1 MKLEMTGSNT
11 VTSAKGGASFGAK
24 IGAKS
29 FWLLSSG
36 IYSRKVLAVIR
47 EVSCNAMDAHLMSGQ
62 AHRPIEVW
70 LPTVEKPVFQVR
82 DYGTGLSEE
91 EVFNLY
97 TTYFESGKDS
107 GDYSSGLF
115 KTDGPVDLEKA
126 DAATGGFGLGSK
138 SPFALTDQFTVTSV
152 QNGKKSIFSCAVN
165 HERVPETVKLW
176 EGEADADWPS
186 GIMVT
191 VPVPVSSVDEF
202 VKEAASAF
210 RAFDVQP
217 VFMETEFT
225 LEDPPELVER
235 LGPLVLLD
243 GKGCD
248 ADERLCVV
256 RMARVDYP
264 LDISALNLRGDEKHF
279 MKLLTDDTKHHIILE
294 MPTGSIIPAPSR
306 EALQYYKGAVN
317 AITEQI
323 SKAITAYCTKIYSYL
338 ADRDAPTQ
346 NELAEARKWLVNW
359 APVHLS
365 SLKADI
371 KSMMRLLEIPAAAQA
386 LLERG
391 SFTAPAVD
399 FPHCDIYVYQGTDSG
414 VGNGVRRSQV
424 LKGLVPGG
432 GKDGYVTLG
441 LHVGT
446 EVMYAEGER
455 VDARV
460 RKHMAEKVL
469 KRVSA
474 KEGSYA
480 STPQVVLIQS
490 HPGAKVPVA
499 TLQAHAETYSASL
512 LTTPSSTKPLPD
524 VPAKKGASKSATPAQ
539 QAQSAEE
546 RLMDSVVYAFVFDD
560 EQMSYEGRYLKFSE
574 IADKRAIGWYSAK
587 KRSWSD
593 PRTTELN
600 NINSALRGLIES
612 GVTTDEVRD
621 MLPEAI
627 IRVHG
632 SQSSTTWGE
641 SAALKRVPQ
650 PSDFRGEFLANLER
664 IVGGAGVS
672 VKSLS
677 TYRARWMAELLT
689 HSGWSQAKLL
699 ERLKV
704 YQDPSPYTAALA
716 ACLATPAALRT
727 RIESVHQLAKS
738 MGGGYVWGGCPVVS
752 EQNPTT
758 NVPGVDPN
766 NAKSVHNFL
775 RILDLH
781 EELWLHAQGK
791 KKV

>member
-62 AHRPIEVW
+62 ANRPIEVW

-82 DYGTGLSEE
+82 DYGTGLTEE

-152 QNGKKSIFSCAVN
+152 QNGKKSIYSCAVN

-176 EGEADADWPS
+176 EGEADADWPA

-191 VPVPVSSVDEF
+191 VPVSVSSVDEF
-202 VKEAASAF
+202 VKEASSAF

-217 VFMETEFT
+217 TFMESEFA
-225 LEDPPELVER
+225 LEAPPELVER

-243 GKGCD
+243 GKGCE

-279 MKLLTDDTKHHIILE
+279 MKLLTDETKHHIILE

-317 AITEQI
+317 AIVEQI
-323 SKAITAYCTKIYSYL
+323 RKAITAYLDKTYSYL

-346 NELAEARKWLVNW
+346 NELAQARKWLMGW

-365 SLKADI
+365 GLKDDVKAI
-371 KSMMRLLEIPAAAQA
+371 VRLLEVPSAAQM

-399 FPHCDIYVYQGTDSG
+399 FPQCDVYVYQGTDSG
-414 VGNGVRRSQV
+414 VGNGVRRSAV

-441 LHVGT
+441 LNVGT

-460 RKHMAEKVL
+460 RKYMAQKVL
-469 KRVSA
+469 NHVKA
-474 KEGSYA
+474 KGTYG

-490 HPGAKVPVA
+490 RPGAKVPVA
-499 TLQAHAETYSASL
+499 TLQAHAETYSGNL
-512 LTTPSSTKPLPD
+512 LTTPTSTKPLAD

-546 RLMDSVVYAFVFDD
+546 RLMEASVYAFIFD
-560 EQMSYEGRYLKFSE
+560 ETQMCYKGSHVQFRE
-574 IADKRAIGWYSAK
+574 ISDKRAIGWYSAK

-593 PRTTELN
+593 PRTTELAS
-600 NINSALRGLIES
+600 INSALKGLLDS
-612 GVTTDEVRD
+612 GVTADEVRD
-621 MLPEAI
+621 LMPEAI

-632 SQSSTTWGE
+632 TQSSVTWGE
-641 SAALKRVPQ
+641 STALKRVLQ
-650 PSDFRGEFLANLER
+650 PSDFRSEFLANLER

-672 VKSLS
+672 VKSLAA
-677 TYRARWMAELLT
+677 YRAKWMTELLT

-704 YQDPSPYTAALA
+704 YLEPSPYTAVLA
-716 ACLATPAALRT
+716 SCLATPAALKT
-727 RIESVHQLAKS
+727 RIESVNQLAKS
-738 MGGGYVWGGCPVVS
+738 MGGGYIWAACPVVS
-752 EQNPTT
+752 EQNPTS
-758 NVPGVDPN
+758 NVSGIDPN

-781 EELWLHAQGK
+781 EELWLTAQGK

>member
-62 AHRPIEVW
+62 ANRPIEVW

-107 GDYSSGLF
+107 GDYTSGLF

-152 QNGKKSIFSCAVN
+152 QNGKKSIYSCAVN

-217 VFMETEFT
+217 VFMESEFT
-225 LEDPPELVER
+225 LEEPPELVER
-235 LGPLVLLD
+235 LGPLVLLS
-243 GKGCD
+243 GKDCD

-264 LDISALNLRGDEKHF
+264 LDLSALNLRGDEKHF
-279 MKLLTDDTKHHIILE
+279 MKLLTEDTKHHIILE

-323 SKAITAYCTKIYSYL
+323 GKAITAYCTKVYSYL
-338 ADRDAPTQ
+338 ADRNAPTQ
-346 NELAEARKWLVNW
+346 SELAEARKWLVNW

-365 SLKADI
+365 ALKADVKAI
-371 KSMMRLLEIPAAAQA
+371 MRLLEIPVAAQV

-391 SFTAPAVD
+391 SFTAPTVD
-399 FPHCDIYVYQGTDSG
+399 FPQCDIYVYQGTDSA

-424 LKGLVPGG
+424 LKGCVPGG
-432 GKDGYVTLG
+432 AKDGYVSLG
-441 LHVGT
+441 LNVGT

-460 RKHMAEKVL
+460 RKHMAEKVR
-469 KRVSA
+469 KRVAA
-474 KEGSYA
+474 KEGPYS

-490 HPGAKVPVA
+490 RSGVKVPVA

-512 LTTPSSTKPLPD
+512 LTAPASTKPLPD
-524 VPAKKGASKSATPAQ
+524 VPAKKGVSKSATPAQ

-546 RLMDSVVYAFVFDD
+546 RLMDSQVYAFVFDSV
-560 EQMSYEGRYLKFSE
+560 QMGYVGQVVQFRD
-574 IADKRAIGWYSAK
+574 IADKNSMGWYSAK

-593 PRTTELN
+593 PRPNELT
-600 NINSALRGLIES
+600 NINAGVKGLLSS
-612 GVTTDEVRD
+612 GVTAEEVRD
-621 MLPEAI
+621 LMPEAI

-632 SQSSTTWGE
+632 SQSAMTWGE
-641 SAALKRVPQ
+641 AAALKRVPQ
-650 PSDFRGEFLANLER
+650 PSDVRSEFLAKLER

-672 VKSLS
+672 VKSLA
-677 TYRARWMAELLT
+677 TYRARWMAELLSN
-689 HSGWSQAKLL
+689 SGWSQAKLL

-704 YQDPSPYTAALA
+704 YLEPSPYTAALTA
-716 ACLATPAALRT
+716 SLATPAALKA
-727 RIESVHQLAKS
+727 RIESVRQLAQA
-738 MGGGYVWGGCPVVS
+738 MGGGYVWAGSPVVS
-752 EQNPTT
+752 EQNPTP
-758 NVPGVDPN
+758 NVAGIDPN
-766 NAKSVHNFL
+766 NAKSIHNFL

-781 EELWLHAQGK
+781 EELWLTAQGK

>member
-11 VTSAKGGASFGAK
+11 VTSAKGGAAFGAK

-47 EVSCNAMDAHLMSGQ
+47 EVSCNAMDAHLMSDQ
-62 AHRPIEVW
+62 ANRPIEVW

-82 DYGTGLSEE
+82 DYGTGLSEA

-97 TTYFESGKDS
+97 TKYFESGKDS
-107 GDYSSGLF
+107 GDYTSGLF
-115 KTDGPVDLEKA
+115 RTDGPVDLEKA

-152 QNGKKSIFSCAVN
+152 QNGRKSIYSCAVN

-176 EGEADADWPS
+176 EGEADADWPA

-217 VFMETEFT
+217 TFMESEFA
-225 LEDPPELVER
+225 LEEPPELVER

-243 GKGCD
+243 GRGCEAED
-248 ADERLCVV
+248 RLCIV

-279 MKLLTDDTKHHIILE
+279 MKLLMDGTKHHVILE
-294 MPTGSIIPAPSR
+294 MPTGAIIPAPSR

-323 SKAITAYCTKIYSYL
+323 GKAITAYRTKIYSYL

-346 NELAEARKWLVNW
+346 HELAEARKWLVKW
-359 APVHLS
+359 APLHLINAEV
-365 SLKADI
+365 KAT
-371 KSMMRLLEIPAAAQA
+371 MRMLEIPAAAQV
-386 LLERG
+386 LLEQGR
-391 SFTAPAVD
+391 FIAPAVD
-399 FPHCDIYVYQGTDSG
+399 FPHCDVYVYQGTDSP
-414 VGNGVRRSQV
+414 VGNGVRRSGV
-424 LKGLVPGG
+424 LKGLVPGT
-432 GKDGYVTLG
+432 GKEGYISLN
-441 LHVGT
+441 LNVGT

-455 VDARV
+455 ADARV
-460 RKHMAEKVL
+460 RKHMAQKVQDHVAG
-469 KRVSA
+469 K
-474 KEGSYA
+474 KTYQ

-490 HPGAKVPVA
+490 SPGAKVPVD
-499 TLQAHAETYSASL
+499 TLRAHAETYSASL
-512 LTTPSSTKPLPD
+512 LTAPSSAKLLPD

-539 QAQSAEE
+539 QAQSADE
-546 RLMDSVVYAFVFDD
+546 RLMDSMVYAFVFD
-560 EQMSYEGRYLKFSE
+560 EVQMAYEGKQVQFRS
-574 IADKRAIGWYSAK
+574 IVGKRALGWYSAK

-593 PRTTELN
+593 PRVNELAK
-600 NINSALRGLIES
+600 INAAVKGLIDS
-612 GVTTDEVRD
+612 GVTADEVMD
-621 MLPEAI
+621 LMPEAI

-632 SQSSTTWGE
+632 AQSSTTWGE
-641 SAALKRVPQ
+641 AAALKRVPQ
-650 PSDFRGEFLANLER
+650 PADIRGEFLAKLER
-664 IVGGAGVS
+664 FVGGARVS
-672 VKSLS
+672 VKSLMG
-677 TYRARWMAELLT
+677 YRARWMSELLA
-689 HSGWSQAKLL
+689 SGGWSQAKLL

-704 YQDPSPYTAALA
+704 YLEPSPYTASLA
-716 ACLATPAALRT
+716 ASLATPEALKT
-727 RIESVHQLAKS
+727 RIESVNQLAS
-738 MGGGYVWGGCPVVS
+738 LMGGGYAWTGCPVVA

-758 NVPGVDPN
+758 NVSGVDPN

-781 EELWLHAQGK
+781 EELWLAAQGK
-791 KKV
+791 KKP